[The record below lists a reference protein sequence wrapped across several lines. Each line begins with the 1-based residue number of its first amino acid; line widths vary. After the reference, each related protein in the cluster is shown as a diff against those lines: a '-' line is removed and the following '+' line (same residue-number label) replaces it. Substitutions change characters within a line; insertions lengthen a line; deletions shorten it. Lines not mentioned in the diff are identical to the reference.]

1 MTNEQIEEVFKT
13 FRNSENF
20 RYFFF
25 GYMQNHLA
33 DFGQICSESLLTNAL
48 KYANEESKK

>member
-25 GYMQNHLA
+25 GYMRDHLA
-33 DFGQICSESLLTNAL
+33 DFGQIRSENLLRNAL
-48 KYANEESKK
+48 RYANEESKK

>member
-1 MTNEQIEEVFKT
+1 MTNEQIDEVFKT
-13 FRNSENF
+13 FCNSENF

-25 GYMQNHLA
+25 GYMRDHLA
-33 DFGQICSESLLTNAL
+33 DFGRIRSENLLHKAL